1 MNSNEHMVML
11 QADRGVANELAE
23 ARADW
28 QASLAEDAR
37 ELKVS
42 CLPSCFAV
50 TPCGCVGNCSE
61 LAGWNMDFVIAVRFL
76 VLSMHFHML
85 CGHRPAQ

>member
-1 MNSNEHMVML
+1 MHIVML

-42 CLPSCFAV
+42 CL
-50 TPCGCVGNCSE
+50 
-61 LAGWNMDFVIAVRFL
+61 RFL
-76 VLSMHFHML
+76 L
-85 CGHRPAQ
+85 CCDTV